1 MGEIGC
7 VTTADCVAATESS
20 VELLRTIAAVLDI
33 RTVFPQVSA
42 IANKLLSHNLLTMMF
57 DDGQGRIL
65 IEAASTRE
73 FEGLSRIVKSEAS
86 TPGEGFFLIDD
97 FATATLPVVDPADF
111 RERIMAAGFRS
122 LLVVL
127 TRAGQQN
134 MGLAF
139 WSKLPRAYTGE
150 HVPIARR
157 IADYVGLAVS
167 HEQLAAAALQ
177 VADAQARAERLEAR
191 VRVLTAELESHSP
204 HDRVVGRSPQ
214 WKSVLT
220 RATQVAATDTTVL
233 LTGESGTGKEVVARF
248 IHRASARKAGPF
260 VALNCAALPEQLLE
274 SELFGHERGA
284 FTGAHQ
290 AKPGQLE
297 LAGGGVLFLDELSEM
312 SLQAQAKFLRV
323 LQEREFQ
330 RLGGVRTLHANVRVI
345 AATNRDLQRA
355 VDRGDFRED
364 LFYRLLVFDIR
375 LPPLRERTGD
385 ILELCETF
393 LDDLGRS
400 FSRAPAGLS
409 ADARAALLKHDW
421 PGNVRELRNAL
432 ERAAILCDGGLI
444 TAEHLSLQRRPT
456 SPSGSATDLPTV
468 ERDTIARVMEEVGWN
483 KSLAAK
489 RLGLSRTQLYGRLRK
504 YELEPAP
511 VSA

>member
-111 RERIMAAGFRS
+111 RERIMA
-122 LLVVL
+122 
-127 TRAGQQN
+127 GQQN

-191 VRVLTAELESHSP
+191 VRVLT
-204 HDRVVGRSPQ
+204 
-214 WKSVLT
+214 
-220 RATQVAATDTTVL
+220 
-233 LTGESGTGKEVVARF
+233 
-248 IHRASARKAGPF
+248 
-260 VALNCAALPEQLLE
+260 
-274 SELFGHERGA
+274 
-284 FTGAHQ
+284 
-290 AKPGQLE
+290 
-297 LAGGGVLFLDELSEM
+297 
-312 SLQAQAKFLRV
+312 
-323 LQEREFQ
+323 
-330 RLGGVRTLHANVRVI
+330 
-345 AATNRDLQRA
+345 
-355 VDRGDFRED
+355 
-364 LFYRLLVFDIR
+364 
-375 LPPLRERTGD
+375 
-385 ILELCETF
+385 
-393 LDDLGRS
+393 
-400 FSRAPAGLS
+400 
-409 ADARAALLKHDW
+409 
-421 PGNVRELRNAL
+421 
-432 ERAAILCDGGLI
+432 
-444 TAEHLSLQRRPT
+444 
-456 SPSGSATDLPTV
+456 
-468 ERDTIARVMEEVGWN
+468 
-483 KSLAAK
+483 
-489 RLGLSRTQLYGRLRK
+489 
-504 YELEPAP
+504 
-511 VSA
+511 

>member
-150 HVPIARR
+150 HVPIA
-157 IADYVGLAVS
+157 
-167 HEQLAAAALQ
+167 
-177 VADAQARAERLEAR
+177 
-191 VRVLTAELESHSP
+191 
-204 HDRVVGRSPQ
+204 
-214 WKSVLT
+214 
-220 RATQVAATDTTVL
+220 
-233 LTGESGTGKEVVARF
+233 
-248 IHRASARKAGPF
+248 
-260 VALNCAALPEQLLE
+260 
-274 SELFGHERGA
+274 
-284 FTGAHQ
+284 
-290 AKPGQLE
+290 
-297 LAGGGVLFLDELSEM
+297 
-312 SLQAQAKFLRV
+312 
-323 LQEREFQ
+323 
-330 RLGGVRTLHANVRVI
+330 
-345 AATNRDLQRA
+345 
-355 VDRGDFRED
+355 
-364 LFYRLLVFDIR
+364 
-375 LPPLRERTGD
+375 
-385 ILELCETF
+385 
-393 LDDLGRS
+393 
-400 FSRAPAGLS
+400 
-409 ADARAALLKHDW
+409 
-421 PGNVRELRNAL
+421 
-432 ERAAILCDGGLI
+432 
-444 TAEHLSLQRRPT
+444 LSLIHISEPTRR
-456 SPSGSATDLPTV
+456 S
-468 ERDTIARVMEEVGWN
+468 
-483 KSLAAK
+483 
-489 RLGLSRTQLYGRLRK
+489 
-504 YELEPAP
+504 
-511 VSA
+511 